1 VGIVVLSDIESVEE
15 GVPEKAV
22 CFPRRIAQDGFG

>member
-1 VGIVVLSDIESVEE
+1 MGIVVLSDIESVEE